1 MNPQVPQPKRPILQ
15 VTVDEVIEYIDRAVE
30 GSPEL
35 PSSEVPSAE
44 NRVLTDVVDQVVE
57 FRNQSVTPPNPTN
70 GVGPL
75 PQDSPRLPDPLPALR
90 RIDHVRF
97 FVGNA
102 RQSAYFYRNA
112 FGFDVIAYAGLETK
126 SRHEAGYVLRQGE
139 ITFVLASPLG
149 PNHPE
154 AQRIILHGDGVQD
167 IALEVDDVRQA
178 YAAATSHG
186 AAGVVGPTLLE
197 DSFGVYEYATIK
209 AYGDTTHTFVNRDRY
224 GGVFAPGY
232 LPLDPDRYSPRTFHS
247 AGLNVIDHIVG
258 NVEEGK
264 MNDWVRFYQDV
275 LGFQQ
280 LISFDDKDISTE
292 YSALMSK
299 VVQGGAGRIKFPIN
313 EPARSRRRSQIEE
326 YLNFY
331 HGPGVQHIA
340 LATDHIIETVRALRH
355 NDVSFLRV
363 PRAYYDQLPQRVG
376 AIAEDLDELAQLGI
390 LLDRDDEGYMLQIFT
405 KPVEDRP
412 TLFFEIIQ
420 RCGSRSFGKGN
431 FKALFEAI
439 EREQARRGTL

>member
-1 MNPQVPQPKRPILQ
+1 MSHDPVP
-15 VTVDEVIEYIDRAVE
+15 
-30 GSPEL
+30 
-35 PSSEVPSAE
+35 
-44 NRVLTDVVDQVVE
+44 
-57 FRNQSVTPPNPTN
+57 
-70 GVGPL
+70 
-75 PQDSPRLPDPLPALR
+75 LR

-112 FGFDVIAYAGLETK
+112 FGFDVVAYAGLETK
-126 SRHEAGYVLRQGE
+126 SKHEAGYVLRQGH

-154 AQRIILHGDGVQD
+154 AQRVVQHGDGVQD
-167 IALEVDDVRQA
+167 IALEVEDVRTA
-178 YAAATSHG
+178 YATATKRG
-186 AAGVVGPTLLE
+186 AVGVVGPTLLE
-197 DSFGVYEYATIK
+197 DEYGVYEFATIRT
-209 AYGDTTHTFVNRDRY
+209 YGDTTHSFVNRDRY
-224 GGVFAPGY
+224 RGVFAPGY
-232 LPLDPDRYSPRTFHS
+232 RPLDPERYSPQSFRPT
-247 AGLNVIDHIVG
+247 GLKAIDHIVG
-258 NVEEGK
+258 NVEEGR
-264 MNDWVRFYQDV
+264 MNDWVHFYEYV
-275 LGFQQ
+275 LGFAQ

-299 VVQGGAGRIKFPIN
+299 VVQGGGGRIKFPIN
-313 EPARSRRRSQIEE
+313 EPAHSKRKSQIEE

-340 LATDHIIETVRALRH
+340 LATGDIVETVRALRH

-363 PRAYYDQLPQRVG
+363 PQAYYDLLPQRIG
-376 AIAEDLDELAQLGI
+376 TIDEDLRELAELGI
-390 LLDRDDEGYMLQIFT
+390 LVDRDDEGYMLQIFS

-420 RCGSRSFGKGN
+420 RHGSRSFGKGN

-439 EREQARRGTL
+439 EREQALRGTL